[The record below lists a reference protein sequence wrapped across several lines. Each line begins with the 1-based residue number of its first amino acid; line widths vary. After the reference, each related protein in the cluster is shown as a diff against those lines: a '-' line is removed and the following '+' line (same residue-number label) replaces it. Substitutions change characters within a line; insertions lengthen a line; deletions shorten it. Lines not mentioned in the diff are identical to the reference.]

1 MKVRIAMALLCG
13 TLLIPVSASA
23 EQGFA
28 STSVNLRAG
37 PGTGYPVIAV
47 IPGGARVN
55 IVGCLSNY
63 AWCDVAWGR
72 NRGWVYGRYLQDRAT
87 WRSAPL
93 NRGRFGTTDF
103 NFNNYW
109 ADHYRTRP
117 FYQHRDRWSRTGP
130 AGRDPGLS
138 DSPSRPSG
146 RSGTFR

>member
-72 NRGWVYGRYLQDRAT
+72 NRGMGL
-87 WRSAPL
+87 
-93 NRGRFGTTDF
+93 
-103 NFNNYW
+103 W
-109 ADHYRTRP
+109 A
-117 FYQHRDRWSRTGP
+117 
-130 AGRDPGLS
+130 L
-138 DSPSRPSG
+138 PSG
-146 RSGTFR
+146 PRDVALGSPEPGAVRHDRFQF